1 MKTKTTIA
9 RTSMKTNTRMAT
21 AILALAA
28 FGAQAADAVIA
39 SPDGR
44 TTLRIT
50 EDSTT
55 FTVSRKGETVIA
67 PSPLGIELDGATDLR
82 ALALEKRD
90 DVTVDR
96 TIPLVATK
104 AASARDHYRGATLTF
119 REAGGGRRLLIDA
132 RAYDDGIAFRYRLDD
147 AGPVKLRGE
156 RTAFVSAGDPA
167 CLVTP
172 NDGSHEQ
179 QFERLRVSQLKQ
191 DVAYDVPVVC
201 ATPSGRTHYAITQAH
216 LQGYTGA
223 SLRREGGA
231 LRLHLSG
238 VPGRPGPAFVSAGG
252 LTTAWRAVMLADRA
266 GDLIPSQLIGNL
278 NPPPQGDFSW
288 VKPGKAVWDWWS
300 GPLVGMK
307 PDMGAYKRFIDF
319 AGESGFPYY
328 LIDVNWASGPS
339 GCCDA
344 NPATDITRAAEGIDM
359 PELVRYAAAQ
369 GVGLLLWAHWVHV
382 DARMDEVLDTYVR
395 WGIKGVKVDFMNRDD
410 QQVVDFYER
419 IAAATAKRKLLLDL
433 HGAYVPAG
441 LQRTYPNYI
450 TQEGVLGAEWNK
462 MDRRITPQHN
472 LTLPYTR
479 MLTGPMD
486 YTPGGFRNATPQGFE
501 VREVM
506 SQTQTT
512 RGQALAMYV
521 VYDSPLQMASDDPA
535 NYRGEPGFDF
545 IKRVPTAWDETRF
558 IAGEPG
564 RDIVL
569 ARRQGKTWYV
579 GAMTGD
585 EARTLTVSLGFLPA
599 GNWRATIWQD
609 GEVVREVRRTERKVT
624 RKDVLSLSLAAAGG
638 AAVVLEPWPAP

>member
-1 MKTKTTIA
+1 MKTKTKTTHA
-9 RTSMKTNTRMAT
+9 AMKTITHL
-21 AILALAA
+21 AIAALALAA
-28 FGAQAADAVIA
+28 AGAQAADAVIT

-44 TTLRIT
+44 VALRIA
-50 EDSTT
+50 DDGSQ
-55 FTVSRKGETVIA
+55 FSISRRGEAVIA
-67 PSPLGIELDGATDLR
+67 PSPLGLDLDGQ
-82 ALALEKRD
+82 ALGALTLESRQ
-90 DVTVDR
+90 DVAEDR
-96 TIPLVATK
+96 VIPLVATK
-104 AASARDHYRGATLTF
+104 AATARDHYRGATLTF
-119 REAGGGRRLLIDA
+119 REAGAGRRVFIDA
-132 RAYDDGIAFRYRLDD
+132 RAYDDGVAFRYRLEDT
-147 AGPVKLRGE
+147 GPVKLQGE
-156 RTAFVSAGDPA
+156 RTAFVPAGDPS

-172 NDGSHEQ
+172 AAGSHEQ
-179 QFERLRVSQLKQ
+179 AFERLRVSQLKPG
-191 DVAYDVPVVC
+191 VAYDVPVVC

-223 SLRREGGA
+223 SLRREGDA
-231 LRLHLSG
+231 LQLHLSG
-238 VPGRPGPAFVSAGG
+238 VPGRPGPAFVSAVG

-288 VKPGKAVWDWWS
+288 VRPGKAVWDWWS

-307 PDMGAYKRFIDF
+307 PDMAAYRRFIDF

-344 NPATDITRAAEGIDM
+344 NPATDITRAADGIDM
-359 PELVRYAAAQ
+359 PELVRYAAAK
-369 GVGLLLWAHWVHV
+369 GVGLLLWAHWAHV

-419 IAAATAKRKLLLDL
+419 LAMATAKRKLLLDL

-441 LQRTYPNYI
+441 LQRSYPNYI

-479 MLTGPMD
+479 MLAGPMD
-486 YTPGGFRNATPQGFE
+486 YTPGGFRNATPQAFE

-506 SQTQTT
+506 PQTQTT

-521 VYDSPLQMASDDPA
+521 VYDSPLQMVSDDPA

-569 ARRQGKTWYV
+569 ARRQGKAWYL

-585 EARTLTVSLGFLPA
+585 EARTEKVSLEFLPP

-609 GEVVREVRRTERKVT
+609 GEVVREVRRIERKVT
-624 RKDVLSLSLAAAGG
+624 RKDVLSLPLAVAGG
-638 AAVVLEPWPAP
+638 AAVVLEPLPTP

>member
-50 EDSTT
+50 EDGTT

-156 RTAFVSAGDPA
+156 RTAFVPAGDPA

-223 SLRREGGA
+223 SLRREGGV

-238 VPGRPGPAFVSAGG
+238 VPGRPSPAFVSAGG

-307 PDMGAYKRFIDF
+307 PDMAAYKRFIDF

-359 PELVRYAAAQ
+359 PELVRYAAAK

-410 QQVVDFYER
+410 QLVVDFYER

-521 VYDSPLQMASDDPA
+521 VYDSPLQMVSDDPA

-609 GEVVREVRRTERKVT
+609 GEVVREVRRTERKLT